1 MMAKAPSSKAQ
12 DVRGELVC
20 IYVYRESYRQPAT
33 GFQCNLVLDGGHPA
47 VPGVPDEAG
56 ILAISS

>member
-1 MMAKAPSSKAQ
+1 MSTPSGKAW
-12 DVRGELVC
+12 DVPGELVC

-33 GFQCNLVLDGGHPA
+33 GFQCNLVLDRNGPA
-47 VPGVPDEAG
+47 APGVPDEAG